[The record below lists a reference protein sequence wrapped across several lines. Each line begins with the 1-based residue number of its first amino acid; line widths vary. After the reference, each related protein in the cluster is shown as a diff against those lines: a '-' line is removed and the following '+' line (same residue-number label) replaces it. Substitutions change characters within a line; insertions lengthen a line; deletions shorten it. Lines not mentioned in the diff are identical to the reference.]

1 MSSARK
7 SHNRPSTL
15 ADVGREAGVS
25 AMAASAV
32 LNGARTSTRISPET
46 RVRIIEAARKLAYR
60 PNAAARALAQ
70 RRMNTVGVAAIIN
83 DGVEFDH
90 YFLEAFNG
98 IITSAA
104 THNQTTTV
112 FALHDW
118 HRDAHRLPGFCD
130 GRVDGIILIAP
141 VFDAEPARFLPTHT
155 PFVALH
161 ANNPLPGVVCVE
173 SDELPGAQAA
183 VSELIAAG
191 HRRILHITGTRG
203 LTGSEKRILGYKHA
217 LTQHG
222 IPFDPDLLIDSRY
235 SLEAGRQSL
244 RAWLQRHSGKPLPDA
259 IFAGSDAIALGCMD
273 VLSRA
278 HFSVPRDI
286 SVIGFDDTLAARTT
300 VPQLT
305 TIRQPLRA
313 MGMRAVDLLLERIRQ
328 NRESSQAVAAE
339 TVVFPVEVVK
349 RHSVAPPL
357 APRPVIRHLD

>member
-7 SHNRPSTL
+7 SLNRPSTL

-46 RVRIIEAARKLAYR
+46 RVRILEAARKLAYR

-104 THNQTTTV
+104 AHSQTTTV
-112 FALHDW
+112 FTLHDW
-118 HRDAHRLPGFCD
+118 HRDGHQIPGFCD

-141 VFDAEPARFLPTHT
+141 VFDSDPARLLPTHT

-161 ANNPLPGVVCVE
+161 ANNPLPGVVCIE
-173 SDELPGAQAA
+173 SDELPGARAA
-183 VSELIAAG
+183 VSELIDAG

-203 LTGSEKRILGYKHA
+203 LTGSEKRILGYRQA
-217 LTQHG
+217 LAEHG
-222 IPFDPDLLIDSRY
+222 LAFDPDLLIDGRY
-235 SLEAGRQSL
+235 SLEAGRQAL
-244 RAWLQRHSGKPLPDA
+244 LAWLDRHVGKPLPDA
-259 IFAGSDAIALGCMD
+259 IFAGSDAIALGCLD
-273 VLSRA
+273 VLAKA
-278 HFSVPRDI
+278 HYVVPRDI

-313 MGMRAVDLLLERIRQ
+313 MGMRAVDILLERIRH
-328 NRESSQAVAAE
+328 NRESTAE
-339 TVVFPVEVVK
+339 EKAENVVFPVELV
-349 RHSVAPPL
+349 RRSSVATPL
-357 APRPVIRHLD
+357 RPRPAIRRLV